1 MTMTKI
7 HVISQRGKLVGTFI
21 PRPRPS
27 VGQPAAK
34 GPHIPYSSPMAGPG
48 QKLHEL
54 ELENGEAYYKEG
66 RSGELHKIVKK
77 KLKLK

>member
-1 MTMTKI
+1 MKI
-7 HVISQRGKLVGTFI
+7 HVISERGKLVGTFI
-21 PRPRPS
+21 PQPPQPS
-27 VGQPAAK
+27 DPKTPICTPV
-34 GPHIPYSSPMAGPG
+34 AGRG

-54 ELENGEAYYKEG
+54 EIANAETYYRER